1 MKVLMPINAW
11 ANRCGYFF
19 NAHLDPETQSS
30 ANNGYN
36 CRHSECERI
45 EDGVGCCHA
54 WSCPLGYE
62 ADEEDC
68 EAFGVEH
75 EESEFIIVDILPEK
89 FNENCMWR
97 REGT

>member
-1 MKVLMPINAW
+1 MEINTL

-19 NAHLDPETQSS
+19 NANFEPEAKATP
-30 ANNGYN
+30 NNGYN
-36 CRHSECERI
+36 CRHPEQSENYQ
-45 EDGVGCCHA
+45 GVGCCFS

-68 EAFGVEH
+68 ESFGLEC
-75 EESEFIIVDILPEK
+75 EESEFIIVDILPEE

-97 REGT
+97 REGGGDA